1 MLGKVVTATA
11 AALAAAAPIKN
22 PRREGAD
29 FSSVWVVLGVFFIG
43 HSSQYPYVY
52 RFDQHFK
59 PLTPL
64 LTR

>member
-43 HSSQYPYVY
+43 HSSQYPYAY
-52 RFDQHFK
+52 RIN
-59 PLTPL
+59 
-64 LTR
+64 

>member
-43 HSSQYPYVY
+43 YSSQYPYAY
-52 RFDQHFK
+52 RINDHFK
-59 PLTPL
+59 PFTPW